1 MKKYLKIDKAIYE
14 IDENAKTYKFVNRNF
29 DWAKTSEE
37 ENEKNK
43 KSIEGYSRIME
54 EKSVVNKNKTKL
66 IDELKNK
73 KVSDLINNLFSDNAT
88 LKYQSSKALIDLSE
102 NDPMKVYSEFDKFTR
117 LFENE
122 NNILKWT
129 GIIIIGNLAKIDINN
144 KIDKIMPDLFSLL
157 NTGKMITAGNASQA
171 LAKIAK
177 AKPNFQEKITQ
188 ELLKV
193 EKYKYDTHECENI
206 ACGHVIEA
214 FEFYLGKPGNK
225 VISFAKRQT
234 KNPRIAT
241 AKKAQEYLKSIIKK
255 EKK

>member
-102 NDPMKVYSEFDKFTR
+102 NDPMKVYSEIDKFTR

-129 GIIIIGNLAKIDINN
+129 GIIIIGNLAKID
-144 KIDKIMPDLFSLL
+144 KDKQIDKILPKLFSLL
-157 NTGKMITAGNASQA
+157 NSGKMITAGNTSQS
-171 LAKIAK
+171 LARIAK
-177 AKPNFQEKITQ
+177 AKPYLEDKITS

-193 EKYKYDTHECENI
+193 EKYKYDTRECENI

-214 FEFYLGKPGNK
+214 FEFYLGKPDKK
-225 VISFAKRQT
+225 VFDFAKRQT
-234 KNPRIAT
+234 KNSRSAT
-241 AKKAQEYLKSIIKK
+241 AKKAQEYIKLIKK
-255 EKK
+255 D